1 MNFILTCESCEER
14 FNEEDRQP
22 VILPDCGHTFCEQCI
37 GKILS
42 SDQGVNCPNE
52 SCRREV
58 TKTEPSA
65 FLKNHKILALI
76 ANSNVN
82 RAAGAGTLDAENY
95 IYCPKHYDKPI
106 EYFCKLCTI
115 TVCVRCIF
123 DEHNGHELIQIEEMA
138 SSLKQNVLD
147 L

>member
-1 MNFILTCESCEER
+1 MTKA
-14 FNEEDRQP
+14 DP
-22 VILPDCGHTFCEQCI
+22 
-37 GKILS
+37 S
-42 SDQGVNCPNE
+42 S
-52 SCRREV
+52 
-58 TKTEPSA
+58 

-76 ANSNVN
+76 ANSNLN
-82 RAAGAGTLDAENY
+82 RAGGAAAMDPDNF
-95 IYCPKHYDKPI
+95 IYCPRHYDKPI
-106 EYFCKLCTI
+106 EYFCKLCTM

>member
-22 VILPDCGHTFCEQCI
+22 VILPDCGHTFCEQCVA
-37 GKILS
+37 KILS
-42 SDQGVNCPNE
+42 SSQGMLCPNE
-52 SCRREV
+52 GCRREL
-58 TKTEPSA
+58 TKTEPST

-76 ANSNVN
+76 ANSNVS
-82 RAAGAGTLDAENY
+82 RAGGGIADPDNY
-95 IYCPKHYDKPI
+95 IYCPRHYDKPI

-138 SSLKQNVLD
+138 SSLK
-147 L
+147 